1 MLFTVARR
9 CLIMV
14 QSDLKDYIRGCRM
27 SFISYLYLILLIID
41 QIFRVIVAL
50 KIFERMEAHGTEMH
64 MCTASLGL
72 AVCQSYTPASRS
84 RIVDQ

>member
-1 MLFTVARR
+1 
-9 CLIMV
+9 MV

-27 SFISYLYLILLIID
+27 SFISYLHLILLISD
-41 QIFRVIVAL
+41 QIFEVIVAL
-50 KIFERMEAHGTEMH
+50 KKFERMEAHGTEMH